1 MDGMQI
7 TAKDILAENT
17 RRNSVASAPFNPVTG
32 KGSVGSRFTLAIS
45 DFPISVQWLPLSM
58 RHTKLVRMLRK
69 YGSVESYITDCL
81 HLVYSQQTYDTVV
94 RTFTRLR
101 IRHDFPFWAAMYVWI
116 KNKDGGEDVRFRLKR
131 PQRRLTA
138 KIEEMRL
145 AGVPIRIILL
155 KARQWGGSTLIQI
168 YMAWLQLVIKPGLNS
183 LIVGHVMDSANEVRD
198 MYFRLINAYPVE
210 LLHRI
215 GDIYDPR
222 ESKFVGVGT
231 SPNIKRVPQRNCKIK
246 IGSAER
252 PDSARGGDY
261 SLVHC
266 TEVGLWRKTEGKS
279 PEDIIQSATS
289 GILLQPLTLII
300 YESTAKGVGNFFH
313 REYLAA
319 KKGQSQFT
327 PFFVPWY
334 EIEKYTLPFTDEAA
348 SESFARS
355 LCANRLNPNEFS
367 DREVSGRYLWW
378 LWQKGATLEALH
390 WYCEERKKYHDQ
402 ARMASEYPSDDI
414 EAFANSGANVFDR
427 YAVERFRPACSQPRF
442 VGDVYADGDEGKDVL
457 TNLRFK
463 EDNAGLL
470 WIWNMPET
478 FTDMRVTQRYLAVVD
493 IGGRGKKA
501 DWSVIV
507 VFDRLP
513 MIDGEPPVV
522 VAQWYGH
529 IDMDLLAW
537 KAAQIAAFYDNA
549 LLVIESNTLETK
561 DNNHDTEGDQADFI
575 LLQVKSVYDNLYAR
589 RQSEADIR
597 AGAPRKYG
605 FHTNVAT
612 KPVVI
617 STLVKVVREQLYIE
631 RDERCLDEFLSYEKQ
646 GNSYNAVIGKHDDL
660 LMTRAI
666 GLHVCFYEMDLPQVV
681 SLEPH
686 QNRLRQKPVISEAT
700 I

>member
-1 MDGMQI
+1 MQV
-7 TAKDILAENT
+7 TPKDILTENAL
-17 RRNSVASAPFNPVTG
+17 RNSIANTPFNPITG
-32 KGSVGSRFTLAIS
+32 KNSVGKRFELTVP
-45 DFPISVQWLPLSM
+45 DFPISTQWLPLSM
-58 RHTKLVRMLRK
+58 RHTRLVRMLRK
-69 YGSVESYITDCL
+69 YGSVKSYITDCL
-81 HLVYSQQTYDTVV
+81 HLTCSQQTFDTVV
-94 RTFTRLR
+94 RTFIKLR
-101 IRHDFPFWAAMYVWI
+101 IRHDFPFWAAMYAWI
-116 KNKDGGEDVRFRLKR
+116 KNKDGGEDVRFRLCR
-131 PQRRLTA
+131 PQRRLLA
-138 KIEEMRL
+138 RLEEMRL

-210 LLHRI
+210 LLHDI

-222 ESKFVGVGT
+222 EPKFVGVGT

-289 GILLQPLTLII
+289 GILLKPLTLII

-313 REYLAA
+313 REYVAA
-319 KKGQSQFT
+319 KKGKSQFT

-334 EIEKYTLPFTDEAA
+334 EIEKYTLTFTDVAA
-348 SESFARS
+348 AESFARS
-355 LCANRLNPNEFS
+355 LCANRLNSNEPS

-427 YAVERFRPACSQPRF
+427 YAVEKFRPACSEPKF

-463 EDNAGLL
+463 EDNVGML
-470 WIWNMPET
+470 WIWDMPET
-478 FTDMRVTQRYLAVVD
+478 FQDIRITRRYLAVVD

-561 DNNHDTEGDQADFI
+561 DSNHDTEGDQADFI
-575 LLQVKSVYDNLYAR
+575 LLQVKSVYNNLYAR
-589 RQSEADIR
+589 RQSEADIINKV
-597 AGAPRKYG
+597 PVKYG

-631 RDERCLDEFLSYEKQ
+631 RDERCLDEYLSYEKQ

-666 GLHVCFYEMDLPQVV
+666 GLHICFYEMDLPRVV
-681 SLEPH
+681 SLAPH
-686 QNRLRQKPVISEAT
+686 QNRSRQKRILSEAT